1 MVKIGEKIMDNLIYL
16 FIGLFIGIVLMF
28 ILLIQELFGKF
39 SKNKIKKLLYVLFTG
54 DKKCLKR

>member
-1 MVKIGEKIMDNLIYL
+1 MINF

-28 ILLIQELFGKF
+28 ILLVQELFGKY
-39 SKNKIKKLLYVLFTG
+39 SKVKIKKLLYILFAG

>member
-1 MVKIGEKIMDNLIYL
+1 MNNL

-28 ILLIQELFGKF
+28 ILLLQELFGKF
-39 SKNKIKKLLYVLFTG
+39 SPNKTKKLLYVLFTG

>member
-1 MVKIGEKIMDNLIYL
+1 MNNL

-28 ILLIQELFGKF
+28 ILLLQELFGKL
-39 SKNKIKKLLYVLFTG
+39 SKNKTKKLLYVLFTG